1 VRKANFKG
9 GSESGAK
16 SRGAKLQERIEMCV
30 CVCVCVCVK
39 EGEGAS
45 GEGVS
50 RGVSFQISQKRSFE
64 FSIVTCNL

>member
-1 VRKANFKG
+1 VRKANFKV

-16 SRGAKLQERIEMCV
+16 SRGAKLQRGSK
-30 CVCVCVCVK
+30 CVCVCVK

>member
-1 VRKANFKG
+1 MRKANFKV

-16 SRGAKLQERIEMCV
+16 SRGAKLQRGSK

>member
-1 VRKANFKG
+1 MGRKVEGPSYREDRN
-9 GSESGAK
+9 
-16 SRGAKLQERIEMCV
+16 
-30 CVCVCVCVK
+30 VCVCVCVK